1 MSTDTTPVFLYP
13 QRSVGGLTRRSAKWP
28 RLAAVRAAAR
38 RAGRRRHS
46 RRFSSTPGAL
56 RAHDAPP
63 RRRSSSFTS
72 AGVQLNLALQPRPR
86 CFVLCL
92 LPARRLGSRRT
103 TTRRSRAS
111 RWSRRPGSMVKVRP
125 PPQAHAERAEHA
137 EGAEGRACRGCKAP
151 LPLGCRGAAG
161 GGALADPTAS
171 GHPGAARVAERRAAP
186 PAAAAPPRA

>member
-1 MSTDTTPVFLYP
+1 MDGGEGGERRRTIIVA
-13 QRSVGGLTRRSAKWP
+13 QRRDRRALLAPRVARREWP
-28 RLAAVRAAAR
+28 WLAARAAAR

-86 CFVLCL
+86 CFALCL
-92 LPARRLGSRRT
+92 LPARHLGSRRT
-103 TTRRSRAS
+103 ITRRSRAS

-125 PPQAHAERAEHA
+125 PPQAHAERAERA
-137 EGAEGRACRGCKAP
+137 EGAEHPCHSGAEERLAVAP
-151 LPLGCRGAAG
+151 LPIRPPLATQALREWQSAVQHHRLRRLRLGLR
-161 GGALADPTAS
+161 
-171 GHPGAARVAERRAAP
+171 
-186 PAAAAPPRA
+186 